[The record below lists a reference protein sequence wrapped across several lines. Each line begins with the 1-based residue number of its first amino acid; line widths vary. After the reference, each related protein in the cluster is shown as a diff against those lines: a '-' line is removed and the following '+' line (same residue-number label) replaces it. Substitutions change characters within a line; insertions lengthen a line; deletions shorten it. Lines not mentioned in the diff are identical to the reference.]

1 ERFQQGDP
9 SIVQQHGGL
18 GLGLAIARH
27 LVEMHRGTIEA
38 RSDGVGRGATFT
50 VRLPLE
56 VQPASPA
63 VEIARTTPGLSAL
76 DRLRVL
82 VVEDEPD
89 AREFLT
95 TLLTRFGA
103 DVIPAGSARE
113 ALAGLESGRPDV
125 LVTDLVMP
133 DEDGFSLIQKVRTM
147 ERAGGPRLPAIAVT
161 ALATTEERQ
170 KAMAAG
176 FDVHLA
182 KPVEP
187 IDVVTA
193 VARAAA

>member
-1 ERFQQGDP
+1 MKDT
-9 SIVQQHGGL
+9 
-18 GLGLAIARH
+18 AA
-27 LVEMHRGTIEA
+27 
-38 RSDGVGRGATFT
+38 
-50 VRLPLE
+50 
-56 VQPASPA
+56 PA
-63 VEIARTTPGLSAL
+63 VEIARPAPEPSTLQ
-76 DRLRVL
+76 RLCVL

-103 DVIPAGSARE
+103 DVIPAASVQE

-133 DEDGFSLIQKVRTM
+133 DEDGFTLIQKVRTM
-147 ERAGGPRLPAIAVT
+147 ERAVGSRLPAIAVT
-161 ALATTEERQ
+161 ALAGTEERQ

-176 FDVHLA
+176 FDVHLT

-193 VARAAA
+193 VARAAAAREPRA